1 MSFSAWSKTP
11 PLLKTWLKWTKRGIV
26 ICVWSCVGGGECS
39 DESGTVF
46 KVPVSC
52 VTACLSSLQLCQSG
66 LFNIWWQ
73 RQEQGQGPRF
83 WFHLLQGCLPPASLR
98 GNDCLVTLPALASSL
113 CDTFISPPAVWQP
126 CVSGR
131 AEPPLISVPAAMS
144 SVRLNDASWQ
154 PDQCANKLGF

>member
-1 MSFSAWSKTP
+1 MLCKPDQKSCNYWSVTAMDKAGNCNLCLILT
-11 PLLKTWLKWTKRGIV
+11 
-26 ICVWSCVGGGECS
+26 SSECS

-46 KVPVSC
+46 KVPVNC

-98 GNDCLVTLPALASSL
+98 GNDCLISLPALASSL
-113 CDTFISPPAVWQP
+113 CDTFISPPAAWQV
-126 CVSGR
+126 CVAGR